1 MRNNN
6 IFILYRSEF
15 FRFYADLD
23 PNYRL
28 NYVTND
34 VKRSSTK
41 FFSTSEQYII
51 IKYNK

>member
-23 PNYRL
+23 ANYRL
-28 NYVTND
+28 DYVTNGI
-34 VKRSSTK
+34 KRSSTRL
-41 FFSTSEQYII
+41 FSISEEYII
-51 IKYNK
+51 IKHNK

>member
-15 FRFYADLD
+15 FRFYADLNL
-23 PNYRL
+23 NYRL

-34 VKRSSTK
+34 VKRSSTRL
-41 FFSTSEQYII
+41 FSTSEEYII
-51 IKYNK
+51 IKHNK